1 MFEHVLMILHLLTS
15 TNVNFTIAP
24 VHKIWLEETADDLC
38 HLQKNIY
45 LLDLLL
51 LWHETKIYYW

>member
-1 MFEHVLMILHLLTS
+1 MFEHVRMILQLLTS
-15 TNVNFTIAP
+15 TNVNFTIASAD
-24 VHKIWLEETADDLC
+24 KIWLQETADDLG
-38 HLQKNIY
+38 HLQKYIY